1 MPRHTRTSP
10 PRLHTRPEVQI
21 APEAFDVQVQIRIT
35 DPEFVRDLIAEGA
48 LDAVIT
54 TAATSEIL
62 GISEGY
68 LRNLRSAGIGPVPVR
83 HPGSG
88 HTAGYRLSD
97 VRAYLD
103 SLETGEAA

>member
-10 PRLHTRPEVQI
+10 PRLYARPDKI

-35 DPEFVRDLIAEGA
+35 DPEVVRDLIAEGA

-54 TAATSEIL
+54 TEATAEII
-62 GISEGY
+62 GVSGGH
-68 LRNLRSAGIGPVPVR
+68 LRNMRSAGVGPVPVR

-97 VRAYLD
+97 VRAYIAG
-103 SLETGEAA
+103 LETGEAA